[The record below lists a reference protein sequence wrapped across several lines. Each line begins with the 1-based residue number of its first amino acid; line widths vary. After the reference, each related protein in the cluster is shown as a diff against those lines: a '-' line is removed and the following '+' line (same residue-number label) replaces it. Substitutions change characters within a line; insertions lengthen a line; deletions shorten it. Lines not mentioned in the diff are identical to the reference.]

1 MLLWTSYQHKYIRRY
16 CKLSWVTAIS
26 RTTPLCTTHPDGR
39 TEMTGNTSTQAHCE
53 NWTVAKPT
61 EPDLPLSLVA
71 IFYAA
76 GVLVCIATL
85 VGNLFVII
93 SFAKFPV
100 LRTTSNYFLLSLAIA
115 DGTSGPA
122 TMLFLLLNL
131 ATGFQINSKFTH
143 MLCVLAVNLNAVAY
157 SGSLFSVMGV
167 ACERYVKVIYSL
179 RYVY

>member
-1 MLLWTSYQHKYIRRY
+1 MYLWILYQHKYIRRY
-16 CKLSWVTAIS
+16 CRHAWVTAIS
-26 RTTPLCTTHPDGR
+26 RRNPLYITHCNGR
-39 TEMTGNTSTQAHCE
+39 TKMTGNTSTQAHCA

-61 EPDLPLSLVA
+61 EPDLPLSLV
-71 IFYAA
+71 IGFYAA
-76 GVLVCIATL
+76 GGLVCIATL

-122 TMLFLLLNL
+122 TMLFLLVNL
-131 ATGFQINSKFTH
+131 ATGFHINNKYTH

-179 RYVY
+179 RYV